1 MKKLLQFI
9 KFVLVGVSNTLISEM
24 IYVLFVFSGMH
35 YALATFIGFLLSVLN
50 AYYWGNRYVFKQ
62 QEGEEKR
69 VWWKVL
75 LKTYVAY
82 GGGFIMDIVLLFLW
96 IDILCISQIME
107 PLVNICHSIGIN
119 AVDAE
124 LMGEITAKVINVVI
138 IVPLNFVVN
147 KYWAYKQKFQNKS
160 CVS

>member
-1 MKKLLQFI
+1 MKKILQFI
-9 KFVLVGVSNTLISEM
+9 KFVLVGVSNTLISEG
-24 IYVLFVFSGMH
+24 IYVLLVCLGMH
-35 YALATFIGFLLSVLN
+35 YALATLIGFSVSVLN

-82 GGGFIMDIVLLFLW
+82 GGGFILDIVLLFLW
-96 IDILCISQIME
+96 IDVLHISQIMQ
-107 PLVNICHSIGIN
+107 PLVDLCHAIGIT

-124 LMGEITAKVINVVI
+124 LMGELVAKAINVFI

-147 KYWAYKQKFQNKS
+147 KYWAYRQKK
-160 CVS
+160 